1 MANLYSLFR
10 ALIESEFSMSMS
22 MSYSENDKGPST
34 EATIP
39 APTGAPEESEATT
52 ITPLD
57 TPVDATLETTGVTK
71 KKSFND
77 ITPSCD
83 GQPQNEDINAL
94 VNVDYLAELDFLSI
108 VQDLVDILSNALSS
122 TFSFCNSEDPRRL
135 AQDDSTS
142 QPFFLGQVSID
153 DEETG
158 RFLVLPLLEF
168 YSGRHTLRI

>member
-1 MANLYSLFR
+1 MHLRNIFLTLLSYAGFVVGFQPYYHHLF
-10 ALIESEFSMSMS
+10 S
-22 MSYSENDKGPST
+22 GST
-34 EATIP
+34 VHGI
-39 APTGAPEESEATT
+39 
-52 ITPLD
+52 
-57 TPVDATLETTGVTK
+57 GVTK